1 MPNTNASESCRE
13 LPTSYPAFSAALKL
27 GIPFSAFH
35 FHGKRENV
43 FRFAN
48 RYRIARA
55 FRAIDLAG
63 YEPPTVRA
71 YGALFRHLMTCSAAE
86 QYSKIL
92 GKKGDLTYL
101 DAIISRE
108 VRQRCIDTAL
118 TADRGGM
125 FFLAVRERIT
135 DPKLVVAVAT
145 VVEGKSDLLSPL
157 IRAVRHAFAHG
168 DLAPG
173 AKGAKPGVAQKFTL
187 DISPAMLDAIDADFT
202 ARVSRGAAMTG
213 SS

>member
-1 MPNTNASESCRE
+1 MPIDTELHVHFERLILLATNPLRSGQTA
-13 LPTSYPAFSAALKL
+13 
-27 GIPFSAFH
+27 
-35 FHGKRENV
+35 
-43 FRFAN
+43 
-48 RYRIARA
+48 
-55 FRAIDLAG
+55 
-63 YEPPTVRA
+63 
-71 YGALFRHLMTCSAAE
+71 ALFRHLMTCSAAE

-118 TADRGGM
+118 TADRGGDA
-125 FFLAVRERIT
+125 FLAVRERIT

>member
-1 MPNTNASESCRE
+1 M
-13 LPTSYPAFSAALKL
+13 PTSSTLGAGRNLPSSYPVFSAALDK
-27 GIPFSAFH
+27 GVPFSSFS

-55 FRAIDLAG
+55 FKAIDLTG

-71 YGALFRHLMTCSAAE
+71 YGALFRHLITCSAAE

-92 GKKGDLTYL
+92 GMKGDLTFL
-101 DAIISRE
+101 DALIALE
-108 VRQRCIDTAL
+108 VRKECIDTAI
-118 TADRGGM
+118 TADKGDM

-135 DPKLVVAVAT
+135 DPKLVLAVEKI
-145 VVEGKSDLLSPL
+145 VDGKSDLLSPL

-173 AKGAKPGVAQKFTL
+173 AKGAKPGVAQKFTSCV
-187 DISPAMLDAIDADFT
+187 SPAILDALDRNFT
-202 ARVSRGAAMTG
+202 ERVSRALGV
-213 SS
+213 